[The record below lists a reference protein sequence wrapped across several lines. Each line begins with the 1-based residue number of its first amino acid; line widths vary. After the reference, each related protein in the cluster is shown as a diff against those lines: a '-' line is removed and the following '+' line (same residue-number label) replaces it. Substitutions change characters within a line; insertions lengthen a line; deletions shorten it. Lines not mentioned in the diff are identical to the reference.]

1 MRPSYMLIKLYR
13 LFITITATVNGRAE
27 YMTAEAII
35 ITLVINNHVNE
46 DLNKPAEAWEK
57 V

>member
-1 MRPSYMLIKLYR
+1 MRPSHMLIKLYR